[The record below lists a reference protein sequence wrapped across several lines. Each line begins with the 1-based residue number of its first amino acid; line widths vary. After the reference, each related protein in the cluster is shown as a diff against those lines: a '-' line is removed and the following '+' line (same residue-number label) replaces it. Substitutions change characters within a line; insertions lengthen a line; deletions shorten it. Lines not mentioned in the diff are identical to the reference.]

1 VLTSTA
7 SFRGFKLFVCC
18 AISNRKYSR
27 EILGSDQRYEPIVM
41 VKGVEQH
48 SDDLRHHIHIIRQ
61 SDEGQTAKFRNAP
74 PTTRD
79 LRPGEVYVVLKS
91 INHGVLERTEMI
103 KSEMCSDCLILQ
115 APSPARRREEDLT

>member
-74 PTTRD
+74 
-79 LRPGEVYVVLKS
+79 GEVYVVLKS